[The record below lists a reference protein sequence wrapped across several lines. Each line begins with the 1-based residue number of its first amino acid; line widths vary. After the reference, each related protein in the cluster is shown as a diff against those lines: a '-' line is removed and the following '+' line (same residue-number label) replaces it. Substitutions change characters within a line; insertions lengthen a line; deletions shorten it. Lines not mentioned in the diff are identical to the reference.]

1 MKNLQHVGI
10 VLDGNRR
17 FAKRLMMK
25 PWMGHEWGAKKTEKL
40 FDWCKELDIR
50 EMTLFTFSVENFNRP
65 KEEFDYL
72 MNLFEREF
80 EKIKDDKRIYE
91 NKIKINFIGR
101 LNMFPDKVQEKMKNL
116 MEKTKEHNDFIIN
129 FAMAYGGRAEI
140 LDAAKRIAEKIEKGE
155 LKSGEVDEKIFEEN
169 LYMKDKPDMIIRT
182 SGERRTSG
190 FLLWQSD
197 YSEWFFVEK
206 CWPEFEKEDFV
217 KCIEEYKKRDRR
229 FGK

>member
-1 MKNLQHVGI
+1 MKNPQHVGI

-17 FAKRLMMK
+17 FAKKLMLK
-25 PWMGHEWGAKKTEKL
+25 PWMGHEWGAKKIEAM
-40 FDWCKELDIR
+40 FDWCKELDIK
-50 EMTLFTFSVENFNRP
+50 ELTLFTFSVENFNRP
-65 KEEFDYL
+65 KDEFDYL

-101 LNMFPDKVQEKMKNL
+101 LHMFPEKLQEKMRVL
-116 MEKTKEHNDFIIN
+116 MEKTKEHKDFIIN
-129 FAMAYGGRAEI
+129 LAMAYGGRAEI

-155 LKSGEVDEKIFEEN
+155 LKSGEVDEKVFEEN
-169 LYMKDKPDMIIRT
+169 LYMKDKPEMIIRT

-197 YSEWFFVEK
+197 YAEWFFVEK
-206 CWPEFEKEDFV
+206 YWPEFEKEDFI